1 MQKNFKNFQKSG
13 LIWLTMVDTICYY
26 GCNKGG
32 SMADKNVKV
41 PKKRENNLVRCLFKD
56 ELDRYSKITKRDRSA
71 IMLLAWEH
79 FKTTD
84 FYKRDMLG
92 LKVK

>member
-1 MQKNFKNFQKSG
+1 
-13 LIWLTMVDTICYY
+13 MVDTMCYY

-41 PKKRENNLVRCLFKD
+41 PKKRDNKQVRCLFKE
-56 ELDRYSKITKRDRSA
+56 ELDRYHEITKRDRSA

-84 FYKRDMLG
+84 FYKRDMFG

>member
-1 MQKNFKNFQKSG
+1 
-13 LIWLTMVDTICYY
+13 MVVT
-26 GCNKGG
+26 KGG
-32 SMADKNVKV
+32 NMAEFVYEKPKV
-41 PKKRENNLVRCLFKD
+41 SKKKENNLVRCLFKE
-56 ELDRYSKITKRDRSA
+56 ELDRYHKITKRNRSD